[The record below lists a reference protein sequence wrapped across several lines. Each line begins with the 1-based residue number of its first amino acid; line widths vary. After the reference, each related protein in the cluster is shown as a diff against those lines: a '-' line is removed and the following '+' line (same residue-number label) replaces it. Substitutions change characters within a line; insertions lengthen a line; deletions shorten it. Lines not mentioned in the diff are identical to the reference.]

1 MRSENDPTS
10 APDTPAATADAAA
23 AGMVPAAPAS
33 AAHAQTG
40 DALAGD
46 AAAGGASTADVPPDV
61 RARADALRAQL
72 QAHNR
77 AYYEEDAP
85 TVEDSVYDGLFIELQ
100 QLEAQWPALL
110 TPDSPT
116 QRVGGAPS
124 GRFGTVTHRV
134 PMRSLANA
142 FSEGD
147 VQAFDRRLKSLL
159 DLQGEQ
165 DYSATPKL
173 DGLAATLRYENG
185 VLVEGATR
193 GDGITGEN
201 ITANLRTVRGVPE
214 RLKGPAPAVLEVRG
228 EVLMLKDDFLA
239 LNAAQEAR
247 GEKRFANPRNAAAG
261 SLRQLDARITA
272 RRPLTFYAYGVGEIA
287 GEAPASG
294 TDMSIPP
301 AGQTGDL
308 ASGGTAESA
317 ASGAGPASGWQP
329 ADPSVVPT
337 HQHALLMW
345 LGTLGF
351 LPPPGAARV
360 HGVSGMLDFYRSIG
374 HARATLP
381 YAIDGVVYQ
390 LNDRALQQQAGFVA
404 RAPRFALAHKYAA
417 EEAVTTLNDIF
428 VQVGRTGVLTPVARL
443 EPVFVGGVNVSNA
456 TLHNED
462 EIRRKHLLIGDRVI
476 VRRAGDVIPEVVS
489 AVLEQRPA
497 TARIFHMPTQCP
509 VCGSAVQR
517 LPDEANWRCV
527 GGLFC
532 SAQRKRALWHFA
544 HRRAM
549 DIDGLG
555 DVLVEQLVDRDLV
568 HEPADLYRL
577 DAETLQNLPRM
588 GQKSAANLLAAID
601 GSRRPPLERFLFA
614 LGIRAVGEEA
624 ARVLARAFG
633 DLDTFLQADWTTLLQ
648 QKADAVKENER
659 RRARGEAPLP
669 VPLDGIGPEIIGSVS
684 AFLGEAHNRDSIA
697 HLRAAG
703 VDPRPVAGRSGAF
716 GASLS
721 SQAGS
726 AGEGTVMLQLGDDHV
741 ANAAD
746 AGKVVAGVTNGYTTE
761 GGSVAS
767 LAGLSEPAHTSITAG
782 EVAPPAGMAAG
793 DWAAALARQPFAGQS
808 IVVTGTLSRLTRDQA
823 ETMIR
828 ELGGRPAGSVSG
840 KTAFVLAGEHAGS
853 KLTKARTL
861 GISVISEEDFF
872 NQLGN

>member
-1 MRSENDPTS
+1 MHTEPVPI
-10 APDTPAATADAAA
+10 AKPADAAPDD
-23 AGMVPAAPAS
+23 VPA
-33 AAHAQTG
+33 
-40 DALAGD
+40 DI
-46 AAAGGASTADVPPDV
+46 
-61 RARADALRAQL
+61 RARVQTLRAEL
-72 QAHNR
+72 LAHNR

-85 TVEDSVYDGLFIELQ
+85 TVEDSVYDGLFLELQ
-100 QLEAQWPALL
+100 QLEARWPALL

-116 QRVGGAPS
+116 QRVGSAPS
-124 GRFGTVTHRV
+124 AGFGTVTHRV
-134 PMRSLANA
+134 PMRSLSNA
-142 FSEGD
+142 FSEAD
-147 VQAFDRRLKSLL
+147 VLAFDRRLKSLL
-159 DLQGEQ
+159 GVTEDFAF
-165 DYSATPKL
+165 SATPKL
-173 DGLAATLRYENG
+173 DGLAATLRYEHG
-185 VLVEGATR
+185 RLVQGATR
-193 GDGITGEN
+193 GDGVTGEN

-214 RLKGPAPAVLEVRG
+214 QLSGPAPEVLEVRG
-228 EVLMLKDDFLA
+228 EVLMLKEDFLA
-239 LNAAQEAR
+239 LNRAQEAR
-247 GEKRFANPRNAAAG
+247 GDKLFANPRNAAAG
-261 SLRQLDARITA
+261 SLRQLDARVTA
-272 RRPLTFYAYGVGEIA
+272 SRPLTFYAYGIGEVSDPDQV
-287 GEAPASG
+287 PAS
-294 TDMSIPP
+294 
-301 AGQTGDL
+301 
-308 ASGGTAESA
+308 
-317 ASGAGPASGWQP
+317 
-329 ADPSVVPT
+329 
-337 HQHALLMW
+337 QHGMLEW

-351 LPPPGAARV
+351 LPPPGAERV
-360 HGVSGMLDFYRSIG
+360 QGVSALLDYYRHTGSV
-374 HARATLP
+374 RATLP

-390 LNDRALQQQAGFVA
+390 LDDRHLQEQAGFVA